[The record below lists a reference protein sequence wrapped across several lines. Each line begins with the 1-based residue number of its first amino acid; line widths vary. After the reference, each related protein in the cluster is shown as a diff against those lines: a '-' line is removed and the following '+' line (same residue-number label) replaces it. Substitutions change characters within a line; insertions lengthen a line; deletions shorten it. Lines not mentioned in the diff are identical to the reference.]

1 MEMPFSNAAQRGL
14 ARVDQLEQRL
24 CLTLNRASTR
34 PGVRSFFAAV
44 SRVGDGW
51 AWYALMAVLAAT
63 QGVYGVR
70 AALAMG
76 LASLVGVGVYKLLK
90 VRLVRERPYITHLDI
105 RVGCAPLDRYS
116 FPSGHTLHAVLFT
129 TVAIAWF
136 PALAAVLVPLAL
148 LIAISRVVLGLH
160 YPTDVLVGAMIGWGL
175 AELSLW
181 TVPPAT

>member
-14 ARVDQLEQRL
+14 ARADQLEQRL
-24 CLTLNRASTR
+24 CLAINGLSTR
-34 PGVRSFFAAV
+34 SSVRSFFAAV

-51 AWYALMAVLAAT
+51 VWYALMVVLAAT

-76 LASLVGVGVYKLLK
+76 LASLVGVGLYKVLK
-90 VRLVRERPYITHLDI
+90 ARLVRERPYLTHQDI

-116 FPSGHTLHAVLFT
+116 FPSGHTLHAVLFSI
-129 TVAIAWF
+129 VAIAWF

-148 LIAISRVVLGLH
+148 LIALSRVVLGLH
-160 YPTDVLVGAMIGWGL
+160 YPTDVLVGALLGWGL

-181 TVPPAT
+181 IVPPAA

>member
-1 MEMPFSNAAQRGL
+1 M
-14 ARVDQLEQRL
+14 DQLEQRL
-24 CLTLNRASTR
+24 CLALNRVSSR

-51 AWYALMAVLAAT
+51 VWYALMVVLAAT
-63 QGVYGVR
+63 RGAYGVR

-76 LASLVGVGVYKLLK
+76 LASLVGVGIYKLLK
-90 VRLVRERPYITHLDI
+90 ARLVRERPYIAQLDI

-136 PALAAVLVPLAL
+136 PALAAVLVPLAV
-148 LIAISRVVLGLH
+148 LIALSRVVLGLH
-160 YPTDVLVGAMIGWGL
+160 YPTDVLVGALIGWGL

-181 TVPPAT
+181 AVPPAT